1 MFQNLQTLSQQI
13 THSEELFET
22 PSPSRTGQSMTSGDL
37 GDISSISTTPSIP
50 DRRSCL
56 SSRLSKGRSKSSSS
70 SSLSRIS
77 PVETVLPSDGGE
89 KRSDVLQ
96 RSSTSSF
103 ASVAF
108 SDLMS
113 SSTNMLLGRRSSI
126 LGAATTNT
134 TTNKK
139 SIDVPVQRVGHPV
152 VVETTHNIPNVH
164 PADMDT
170 MIYTNQWDVIG
181 RGTTAIGQP
190 LTVYPRRS
198 SSSFAPSD
206 LLFPDDDEKR
216 LSKDSRHSRSTS
228 GGSTDTD
235 HTMAG
240 DGRQRSTSGSDDHL
254 FSRPGQPLSRR
265 SSSHVTGGG
274 QSRHPQVESPV
285 REKVVETVALDEAE
299 VEKEVEKKER
309 LDTFIH
315 TIGNL
320 FKNGITSNDC
330 YNISY
335 FLLMNIMIH
344 LRKMHVVLFDAFDSS
359 TETTRKSGMVR
370 KPIYASFRQYP
381 LSGAVFRV
389 ACTSARLIHC
399 ITDSGKP

>member
-1 MFQNLQTLSQQI
+1 MLQNLQTLSQQI

-77 PVETVLPSDGGE
+77 PVETVLPPDGGG

-113 SSTNMLLGRRSSI
+113 SSTNVLLGRRSSV

-139 SIDVPVQRVGHPV
+139 SIDMPVSRAVRPV
-152 VVETTHNIPNVH
+152 VVETTHNITNVH

-170 MIYTNQWDVIG
+170 MIYTNQWDMIG
-181 RGTTAIGQP
+181 RGATAAIGQN
-190 LTVYPRRS
+190 VAYPRRS

-228 GGSTDTD
+228 GGSTGTD

-240 DGRQRSTSGSDDHL
+240 DAQPRSSGSDDHL

-265 SSSHVTGGG
+265 SSHVTGGS
-274 QSRHPQVESPV
+274 QSRHPQVESPD
-285 REKVVETVALDEAE
+285 REKVTETVGLDEAE
-299 VEKEVEKKER
+299 VEQEAEKKER
-309 LDTFIH
+309 LDAFIH
-315 TIGNL
+315 AIGNL
-320 FKNGITSNDC
+320 FKNGITS
-330 YNISY
+330 
-335 FLLMNIMIH
+335 
-344 LRKMHVVLFDAFDSS
+344 
-359 TETTRKSGMVR
+359 TTVITY
-370 KPIYASFRQYP
+370 PIF
-381 LSGAVFRV
+381 F
-389 ACTSARLIHC
+389 
-399 ITDSGKP
+399 